1 MFTLRRECSAGGSS
15 SWIDG
20 PSSLSAP
27 NTHYSSI
34 HSFSRCISLFLSASL
49 AHFEG
54 TFAITLPLFLFL
66 PPSIPSGPFS
76 KVLAINHN
84 SRRTRSIHRLW
95 TVLENGIRV
104 RWCPNSLSCVKEALH
119 SLRDGDQILSMTF
132 ICSLQGEIPNLP
144 GSDHGL
150 PARLCMADRC

>member
-27 NTHYSSI
+27 TLIIRPSI
-34 HSFSRCISLFLSASL
+34 HSQGASLFLSASL

-54 TFAITLPLFLFL
+54 TFAITLPLFLFF
-66 PPSIPSGPFS
+66 PPSIPFGPFS

-95 TVLENGIRV
+95 AGLENGSRV

-132 ICSLQGEIPNLP
+132 VCSLQGEIPNLP

>member
-1 MFTLRRECSAGGSS
+1 MLLEQARGGFVMFTLRREYPAGGSS

-20 PSSLSAP
+20 LPLLSAP

-49 AHFEG
+49 AHSEG
-54 TFAITLPLFLFL
+54 TFAITLPLFLLFL

-84 SRRTRSIHRLW
+84 SDGEASIAFGRASRMACGFGGVRISCPVSRSHLIH
-95 TVLENGIRV
+95 
-104 RWCPNSLSCVKEALH
+104 
-119 SLRDGDQILSMTF
+119 
-132 ICSLQGEIPNLP
+132 
-144 GSDHGL
+144 
-150 PARLCMADRC
+150 